1 MRARLGAKQIV
12 FYWKVGASVVD
23 APTQARSGI
32 VLRIGILLGMVPF
45 AVALALF
52 LRVTILSGGD
62 QDAYRIL
69 YFAPFTAVPAFVVQM
84 LGLLLS
90 ARSKKPVSI
99 AAGRMVITTMLWV
112 VLAVVIMV
120 RGLV

>member
-1 MRARLGAKQIV
+1 MLK
-12 FYWKVGASVVD
+12 
-23 APTQARSGI
+23 
-32 VLRIGILLGMVPF
+32 IGILLGMVPF

-52 LRVTILSGGD
+52 LRVTVLSGGGD
-62 QDAYRIL
+62 QGAYRLL

-84 LGLLLS
+84 LGLLLN
-90 ARSKKPVSI
+90 ARSKTPVSI